1 MQLQCESAERRVV
14 YLNRTLESFWMGIS
28 GKYPVLLLTG
38 PRQSGKTTL
47 LKHLKSKDRA
57 YVTLDSIA
65 ERELARR
72 DPALFLQRF
81 GSPVIIDEIQYAPD
95 LLSEIKVIVD
105 RNRSEKEIS
114 FWLTGSQKFHLMKG
128 VSESLAGRV
137 GIVNILGLSQRELMH
152 KSSDDIPF
160 LPETSILEERMKE
173 QPCMGLMDLYKRI
186 WKGSLPGL
194 VLYPDR
200 EMEFYLDSYMT
211 TYILRD
217 IRDLS
222 RIGDEIAFMRFVKAA
237 AARTGQLLNMSD
249 LAKDADVSHGTAR
262 NWISILETTG
272 IVYMLSPYHSN
283 ITKRIIKT
291 PKLYFLD
298 TGLCSHLTGWSSPKT
313 LEAGAMTGHILE
325 TWVISEI
332 IKSYIHAGKIPPIFF
347 YRDRDGKEIDL
358 LIEKDGILYPVEI
371 KKTASPGEKDIRNF
385 RVLKN
390 IGRKIGN
397 GAVICLAENHL
408 PLSNNIT
415 AYPVTAL

>member
-1 MQLQCESAERRVV
+1 MQLQCESAERKVM
-14 YLNRTLESFWMGIS
+14 YLNRTLENFWMKIS

-47 LKHLKSKDRA
+47 LKHLKSEDRA

-81 GSPVIIDEIQYAPD
+81 ESPVIIDEIQYAPD

-137 GIVNILGLSQRELMH
+137 GIVNILGLSQRELMK

-160 LPETSILEERMKE
+160 LPEVSILEERMKE
-173 QPCMGLMDLYKRI
+173 LPFMGLMDLYKRI

-200 EMEFYLDSYMT
+200 EVEFYLDSYMT

-222 RIGDEIAFMRFVKAA
+222 RVGDEISFMRFVKAA

-249 LAKDADVSHGTAR
+249 LAKDADVSHSTAR

-272 IVYMLSPYHSN
+272 LVYMLSPYHSN

-298 TGLCSHLTGWSSPKT
+298 TGLCSHLTGWSSPET

-332 IKSYIHAGKIPPIFF
+332 IKSYMHAGKIPPIFF

-390 IGRKIGN
+390 TGRKIGN

-408 PLSNNIT
+408 PLSKNIT
-415 AYPVTAL
+415 AYPVTVL